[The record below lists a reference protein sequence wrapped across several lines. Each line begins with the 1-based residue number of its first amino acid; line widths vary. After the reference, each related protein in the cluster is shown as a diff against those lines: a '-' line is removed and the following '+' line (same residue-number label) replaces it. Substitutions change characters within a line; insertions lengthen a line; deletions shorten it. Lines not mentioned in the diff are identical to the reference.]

1 MLWKNKY
8 CLFLIN
14 FPWPIQGRWI
24 PGDSNSVDKNITR
37 LFIIF
42 YMHLITFVVLDRP
55 PTYKGRILPLVGNL
69 SHPPISLFLRMIC
82 ECNMLLEHCSRGSFS
97 HKCNMANWCSEFNG
111 KEMVAFLGLPP
122 TFTRDST
129 IPPSNCILWVTCKSS
144 IARPCFQA
152 HLPPLS
158 GFAVQ
163 TFLRLVFSKYHRVV
177 CF

>member
-1 MLWKNKY
+1 MCIYIYIYMCGSCLNK
-8 CLFLIN
+8 CISIALGPPKQKFLA
-14 FPWPIQGRWI
+14 PPLPR
-24 PGDSNSVDKNITR
+24 DSNSVDKNITR

-42 YMHLITFVVLDRP
+42 YMHLISFSFFFFRP
-55 PTYKGRILPLVGNL
+55 PPTHKGRILPLVGNL

-129 IPPSNCILWVTCKSS
+129 IPPSNCIL
-144 IARPCFQA
+144 
-152 HLPPLS
+152 
-158 GFAVQ
+158 
-163 TFLRLVFSKYHRVV
+163 
-177 CF
+177 